1 MHTQKYSNI
10 MKNQMAAQYSLV
22 NILSSIFE
30 FYGYDISF
38 LEDDGF
44 VNQMRYL
51 LSETQMVQF
60 LSAYQEK
67 KSVEIMH
74 DKMLNVLNGF
84 LAHTQKEVHIF
95 NESSNETKSSFF
107 FIYFIIGKTYFKM
120 LEFAKSIAVRLSIKS
135 IAHQQGI
142 QQVISLFPF

>member
-1 MHTQKYSNI
+1 
-10 MKNQMAAQYSLV
+10 MAAQYSLV

-67 KSVEIMH
+67 KSVEIIH

-84 LAHTQKEVHIF
+84 LAHTQKDVHIF

-107 FIYFIIGKTYFKM
+107 FMSVMALGIGNYFKRAE
-120 LEFAKSIAVRLSIKS
+120 LINNLLR
-135 IAHQQGI
+135 
-142 QQVISLFPF
+142 ISVESDSPSKQSRAFLLYSSLMSATL